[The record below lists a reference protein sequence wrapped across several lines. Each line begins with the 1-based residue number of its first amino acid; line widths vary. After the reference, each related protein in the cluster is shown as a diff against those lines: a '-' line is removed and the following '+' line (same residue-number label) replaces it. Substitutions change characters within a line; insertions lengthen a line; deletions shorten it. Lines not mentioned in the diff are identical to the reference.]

1 MDDIVFFGEPKQFNF
16 QKVYISKNIFYIGYS
31 KQVKMK
37 DNLRFRTGSTKVIH
51 WFRQSTEN
59 EWQIYTWVIEQLIA
73 RT

>member
-1 MDDIVFFGEPKQFNF
+1 MTLSFLVSLNNLIFK
-16 QKVYISKNIFYIGYS
+16 KVYISKNIFYIGYS

-59 EWQIYTWVIEQLIA
+59 E
-73 RT
+73 